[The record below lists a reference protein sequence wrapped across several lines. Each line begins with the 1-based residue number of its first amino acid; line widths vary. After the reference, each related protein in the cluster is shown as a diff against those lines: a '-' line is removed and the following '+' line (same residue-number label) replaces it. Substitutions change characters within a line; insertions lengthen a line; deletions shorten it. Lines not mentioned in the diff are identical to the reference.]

1 MSTLLIQLSAKPAN
15 SATEYLY
22 VLSDDGQSIQRS
34 GQAAAS
40 LLPATGRTAQVTAV
54 IPAAQLSWHAVTLPL
69 GLNLQSR
76 RQ

>member
-1 MSTLLIQLSAKPAN
+1 MSTLLIQLSAKHAN

-40 LLPATGRTAQVTAV
+40 LLPATGRTAQITAAPSFAL
-54 IPAAQLSWHAVTLPL
+54 ILC
-69 GLNLQSR
+69 GLIGAIFMA
-76 RQ
+76 